1 MVDVMLS
8 IFFVKNCHK
17 SFIKIEPILHQVK
30 ELYFQYHK
38 VNIFLSSKKY
48 EPQKKKHSIL
58 DDVSQLESETDL
70 EYGGF
75 KG

>member
-1 MVDVMLS
+1 MAL
-8 IFFVKNCHK
+8 FPN
-17 SFIKIEPILHQVK
+17 
-30 ELYFQYHK
+30 HK